1 MMAVHIITSPELL
14 KPDVFICDLT
24 EQKQFYVNTDGTSWG
39 NGCIGDTEPLPDG
52 RRMTRQSYWL
62 NNSFVREI
70 VRDLITVE

>member
-1 MMAVHIITSPELL
+1 MM
-14 KPDVFICDLT
+14 
-24 EQKQFYVNTDGTSWG
+24 NTDGTSWG

>member
-1 MMAVHIITSPELL
+1 MPPVERRMKDVLRCPE
-14 KPDVFICDLT
+14 
-24 EQKQFYVNTDGTSWG
+24 KQNNYDETDTDGTSWG